1 MKKSIIIL
9 SIALVLLLTACVFAG
24 KDYIDTL
31 STFYSENNNKKE
43 AIDNKLELENKL
55 REEKRNFDSSSAS
68 LLTDNIGCKLWK
80 NQEEMLNQ
88 IKE

>member
-43 AIDNKLELENKL
+43 AIVKAKLQQFNNNIRNVKSTCDNEL
-55 REEKRNFDSSSAS
+55 
-68 LLTDNIGCKLWK
+68 NIY
-80 NQEEMLNQ
+80 
-88 IKE
+88 